1 MSVERCD
8 VVIRMIKLPVVR
20 YCNNLEESRP
30 DANLY
35 LRFLTEYLTEIRP
48 GEIQTSMG
56 VVNLP

>member
-1 MSVERCD
+1 
-8 VVIRMIKLPVVR
+8 MIKLPVVR